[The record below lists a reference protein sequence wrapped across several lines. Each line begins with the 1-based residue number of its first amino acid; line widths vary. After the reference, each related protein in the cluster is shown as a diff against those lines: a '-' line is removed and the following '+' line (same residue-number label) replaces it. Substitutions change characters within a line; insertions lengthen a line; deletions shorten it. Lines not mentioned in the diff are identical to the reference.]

1 MSNRFKSEPLSGKEL
16 ACLRY
21 LSRHPIATTSPFS
34 TQLLDNLA
42 ARGLV
47 EKVRV
52 LALPVVPQRYH
63 YRLTPKGRKLL
74 IGQHTR

>member
-1 MSNRFKSEPLSGKEL
+1 MSDQYQTASLSPEEL

-21 LSRHPIATTSPFS
+21 LSRHSEATANPFS
-34 TQLLDNLA
+34 TQLLDSLV

-52 LALPVVPQRYH
+52 LALPVVPQQYH
-63 YRLTPKGRKLL
+63 YRLSPKGRKVL

>member
-1 MSNRFKSEPLSGKEL
+1 MNNRYQTVSLSAEQL

-21 LSRHPIATTSPFS
+21 LSQHPDATMTPFS
-34 TQLLDNLA
+34 TQLLDNLV

-47 EKVRV
+47 KKVRV
-52 LALPVVPQRYH
+52 LALPVVPQQYH

-74 IGQHTR
+74 VG